1 MEQAGYLRVATRNRI
16 SRCHFLFPSFDPT
29 KDEAA
34 PAVIAAHRA
43 AMAEGKSNT
52 EGYLAGVEAWRRI
65 YPDHT
70 LAYASTQAT
79 EVIIRATLRL
89 RSDA

>member
-1 MEQAGYLRVATRNRI
+1 MP
-16 SRCHFLFPSFDPT
+16 FPLPKFDPT

-43 AMAEGKSNT
+43 AMAEGKSSM

-70 LAYASTQAT
+70 QAYASTQAT

-89 RSDA
+89 QGPTPETSGRAA

>member
-1 MEQAGYLRVATRNRI
+1 
-16 SRCHFLFPSFDPT
+16 
-29 KDEAA
+29 
-34 PAVIAAHRA
+34 
-43 AMAEGKSNT
+43 MAEGKSNT

-65 YPDHT
+65 HPDHT